1 VAGGCAG
8 PRPGDATYA
17 NAISSTGVIVGTSN
31 GSSGAPH
38 GWVLSG
44 SRFTTLHDPHA
55 TGAFGTAPEGAKR
68 HGVVVGIYLD
78 TQGHSH
84 GFLVATAITGAAS
97 PPPSPPAATGHAP
110 ASGTAHM
117 APAARA
123 ALPSSQG
130 PWPITAEPRREQAN
144 GRDWQQAAPPR

>member
-1 VAGGCAG
+1 VIVGYVDTAGHFTSITGPGAG
-8 PRPGDATYA
+8 TRPGDATYA
-17 NAISSTGVIVGTSN
+17 NAISNTGVIVGTSN
-31 GSSGAPH
+31 GPSGAQH

-55 TGAFGTAPEGAKR
+55 TGAIGTMPEGINR

-78 TQGHSH
+78 ARGRSH

-110 ASGTAHM
+110 ANGIAHM
-117 APAARA
+117 ALAARIA
-123 ALPSSQG
+123 RSAGRAPR
-130 PWPITAEPRREQAN
+130 PITL
-144 GRDWQQAAPPR
+144 G